1 MTAMVSQQDMT
12 MSITVKNTFIDLKKS
27 TEVPA
32 RRSSS
37 VPPAFK
43 PTCSDWSYADDSTN
57 ASDKGATDNLL
68 ANSSDSEQG
77 LPDFCSDCTDDC
89 DELLYRRMES
99 LDDCMREVA
108 SVDLRPHETQPS
120 KVTLSLDVMVT
131 EDAPKMRTKLRSQS
145 RPFKSMRAPPAEVT
159 TVITKAVKTM
169 ESGDG
174 VVDVQVQD
182 GGMGGTTMVVA
193 DCSGSDPDI
202 SMIFALVKDA
212 LLNAAEQSENTYILG
227 YGGQPFKN
235 LGPESFSANIAVLP
249 AAHQETAC
257 WSTYEKGFCQQCATC
272 WRAHPSE
279 ADMMR
284 IIFMVK
290 SNA

>member
-1 MTAMVSQQDMT
+1 MTTMIAQQDMAIG
-12 MSITVKNTFIDLKKS
+12 ITVKNTFIDLKKS

-43 PTCSDWSYADDSTN
+43 PTCSDWSYSDDSTN
-57 ASDKGATDNLL
+57 ASDKGSPDNLL

-77 LPDFCSDCTDDC
+77 LPDFCSECTDDC
-89 DELLYRRMES
+89 DEFLYRRMES
-99 LDDCMREVA
+99 LDDCMPEVA
-108 SVDLRPHETQPS
+108 SVNLQS
-120 KVTLSLDVMVT
+120 KVKLSLDDMVT

-159 TVITKAVKTM
+159 TVITKAVKM
-169 ESGDG
+169 MASGNG
-174 VVDVQVQD
+174 IFDVQVQD

-193 DCSGSDPDI
+193 ECSGSNPDV
-202 SMIFALVKDA
+202 SMTFALVKDA

-235 LGPESFSANIAVLP
+235 LGPFSFSANIACVP
-249 AAHQETAC
+249 EAHRQTAC
-257 WSTYEKGFCQQCATC
+257 WGTYEKGFCPRCATC
-272 WRAHPSE
+272 RWDHPSE